1 MILKSLSVRRDSAN
15 WYTDKVDPAAPFM
28 ATIEVSGKAGK
39 VELRLDAE
47 LSRRIVEIVA
57 DEVAKAG
64 RATAEMM
71 TAEAFEMVAPAA
83 KAKALSA

>member
-1 MILKSLSVRRDSAN
+1 MILKSLSVRRDSAS
-15 WYTDKVDPAAPFM
+15 WYTDTVDHAAPFM
-28 ATIEVSGKAGK
+28 ATIEVSGRSGK